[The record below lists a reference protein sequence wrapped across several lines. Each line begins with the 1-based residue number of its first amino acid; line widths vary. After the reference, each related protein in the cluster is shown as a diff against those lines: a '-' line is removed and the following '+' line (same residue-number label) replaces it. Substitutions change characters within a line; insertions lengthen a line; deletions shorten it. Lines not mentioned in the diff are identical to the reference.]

1 MLDQAWNSTLEF
13 LSQFLIP
20 DWGALIGLL
29 PIILLIVVVVWL
41 ILTARRFATAGPTRR
56 GKTRITP
63 VAPSGIH
70 MPGPSWA
77 PFLAAGGAGL
87 VFWGLVFGGIPLL
100 IGVVALFLA
109 LLFWGREGI
118 QDYDRIEHAMVNR
131 LPAVAHAGPP
141 PGVHMPGPSFRPI
154 LASIGVAVLFF
165 GLVFGGWILAVGLI
179 LTVVAL
185 LGWLV
190 DARKEYVKT
199 VEADATGHLEN
210 IPDPRWPKR
219 LMWVGGLMLVLA
231 FAFDAGV
238 IPPRASTASG
248 GGPGTAAGG
257 AGDPG
262 ASGAPGGAGASGG
275 PGGPAASGEAPAP
288 GAPAGAAVVAEGVAF
303 TTPEVQATGPDFT
316 LAFDN
321 RDPSIPHDVDILGPG
336 GEKLFDGEVF
346 PGPENRP
353 YEVTGLQ
360 PGSYEFICSV
370 HPTTMSGTIN
380 VQ

>member
-20 DWGALIGLL
+20 DWGATIGLL
-29 PIILLIVVVVWL
+29 PIILLIVVVIWL
-41 ILTARRFATAGPTRR
+41 IFTVRKFATAGPTRR
-56 GKTRITP
+56 GKTRIRPVTP
-63 VAPSGIH
+63 RGIH

-100 IGVVALFLA
+100 IGVTALLLA
-109 LLFWGREGI
+109 LLFWGREGLR
-118 QDYDRIEHAMVNR
+118 DYDRIDHTETR
-131 LPAVAHAGPP
+131 QLPAVVHAGPP

-154 LASIGVAVLFF
+154 LASVGVAILFF

-185 LGWLV
+185 LGWLI

-219 LMWVGGLMLVLA
+219 LMWVGGIMLALA
-231 FAFDAGV
+231 FVFDAG
-238 IPPRASTASG
+238 ILPPRAAT
-248 GGPGTAAGG
+248 TAAGG
-257 AGDPG
+257 AGADG
-262 ASGAPGGAGASGG
+262 GSGPSEPGGGG
-275 PGGPAASGEAPAP
+275 PGATAPPASSGPGEP
-288 GAPAGAAVVAEGVAF
+288 GGSTVVAEGVQF
-303 TTPEVQATGPDFT
+303 TTREVQATGPDFT
-316 LAFDN
+316 LTFDN

-336 GEKLFDGEVF
+336 GEKLFDGDVF
-346 PGPENRP
+346 PGPETRP
-353 YEVTGLQ
+353 YEVTEVQ
-360 PGSYEFICSV
+360 AGSYEFICSV
-370 HPTTMSGTIN
+370 HPTTMTGTIT

>member
-20 DWGALIGLL
+20 EWGSLIGLL
-29 PIILLIVVVVWL
+29 PIILLVVVVVWL
-41 ILTARRFATAGPTRR
+41 VFTVRRFATAGPTRR

-63 VAPSGIH
+63 VAPSGVH

-77 PFLAAGGAGL
+77 PFVAAGGAAL
-87 VFWGLVFGGIPLL
+87 VFWGLVFGGLPLL

-109 LLFWGREGI
+109 LLFWGREGLR
-118 QDYDRIEHAMVNR
+118 DYDRIEPTEANR
-131 LPAVAHAGPP
+131 LPAVVHAGPP

-210 IPDPRWPKR
+210 IPEPRWPKR
-219 LMWVGGLMLVLA
+219 LMWLGGIMLVLA
-231 FAFDAGV
+231 VVVDAG
-238 IPPRASTASG
+238 ILPPRAAT
-248 GGPGTAAGG
+248 TAAGG
-257 AGDPG
+257 AGGSEAGGGSGPSEPGGGGPG
-262 ASGAPGGAGASGG
+262 ATAPAASGG
-275 PGGPAASGEAPAP
+275 PGEP
-288 GAPAGAAVVAEGVAF
+288 GGSTVVAEGVKF
-303 TTPEVQATGPDFT
+303 TTAEVQATGPDFT

-321 RDPSIPHDVDILGPG
+321 RDASIPHDVDILGPG
-336 GEKLFDGEVF
+336 GDKLFDGDVF

-370 HPTTMSGTIN
+370 HPTTMTGTIT